1 MKIIRIEATPNP
13 TAMKLVLDE
22 PICPGGSR
30 QYDKAPA
37 EQEDPLAYALFM
49 IPTVRSVYYM
59 DDFISIDKP
68 AGPDWRAM
76 ELGINQMLEEGLRP
90 PASMMKPE
98 SAPDVETS
106 DEDLLDRINEVL
118 DARVR
123 PALAGDGGGL
133 QIMGLRGHDLL
144 IRYQGACGSCPSS
157 IAGTMYAIQNL
168 LRTELNT
175 EINVIAS

>member
-13 TAMKLVLDE
+13 TAMKMVLDE

-30 QYDKAPA
+30 QYDSAPK
-37 EQEDPLAYALFM
+37 EHEDPLAYALFM
-49 IPTVRSVYYM
+49 IPSVRSVYYM
-59 DDFISIDKP
+59 ENFISIDKP

-90 PASMMKPE
+90 PASVMRPQ
-98 SAPDVETS
+98 SAPEIEATDGEM
-106 DEDLLDRINEVL
+106 LDRINEVL

-123 PALAGDGGGL
+123 PALMGDGGGL
-133 QIMGLRGHDLL
+133 QVLGLRGHDLL

-168 LRTELNT
+168 LRVEVSE
-175 EINVIAS
+175 EINVIAA